1 MVITGVARLGRL
13 VTLTA
18 LIVLGG
24 AVCGLIDG
32 VPTGVDAASA
42 GGNASAGHDT
52 TVTVTFDGAG
62 H

>member
-1 MVITGVARLGRL
+1 MVITGVARLGSL
-13 VTLTA
+13 VTLSA

-32 VPTGVDAASA
+32 NPPADHG
-42 GGNASAGHDT
+42 T
-52 TVTVTFDGAG
+52 TVIVTFDGAG